1 MKTDIERALAE
12 GLYQS
17 LWGDYRPDDWPDNLS
32 EEPEEWFDSPLA
44 LAAAVL
50 ATEPMQAIA
59 RVVEAADKWADAYG
73 ARWDAMMGNGIED
86 PRIEAD
92 ATLALYAAIAALEEA
107 S

>member
-44 LAAAVL
+44 LAAAIL
-50 ATEPMQAIA
+50 ATEPMQAIV
-59 RVVEAADKWADAYG
+59 RVVEAAEGYWGCVHDDDALCEH
-73 ARWDAMMGNGIED
+73 WK
-86 PRIEAD
+86 
-92 ATLALYAAIAALEEA
+92 ALGAAIEEA

>member
-44 LAAAVL
+44 LAAAIL

-59 RVVEAADKWADAYG
+59 RVVEAAVVLERFMRSDTEDWTPGLDAVG
-73 ARWDAMMGNGIED
+73 DF
-86 PRIEAD
+86 
-92 ATLALYAAIAALEEA
+92 YAAIAALEEA

>member
-59 RVVEAADKWADAYG
+59 RVVEAADKWAD
-73 ARWDAMMGNGIED
+73 
-86 PRIEAD
+86 EAD